1 MKAAM
6 LLLTLSAA
14 LAACPVPAVAQGQGS
29 AAITVY
35 LINART
41 GRPIPHKP
49 VSMASMDPRSGR
61 FWHWEGKTDRRGT
74 VVFHMMPPFPSKVDI
89 RLNIGGYWVACTPP
103 QLYDVPEILTSGAS
117 VMGPCLFNI
126 QNLDRQFHPK
136 PGEVYSFAVHLTFW
150 EHLTH
155 CGEWG
160 CTGSPAPTAPP
171 PAKEAPAHSISVLV
185 VNGRTAKPIAG
196 KYILIYTVRAHPDP
210 TTGYPYRQTE
220 LRTDS
225 EGKAVFGFD
234 NPELRIFVIPEFKGS
249 RACSAEKFD
258 PREVLRS
265 GVVASNRCD
274 PSGKVRA
281 SFTPK
286 PGQLVVFDRL
296 PRF

>member
-1 MKAAM
+1 LGRSLDIEKSTDADGVAIFR
-6 LLLTLSAA
+6 LS
-14 LAACPVPAVAQGQGS
+14 LPLPPV
-29 AAITVY
+29 
-35 LINART
+35 
-41 GRPIPHKP
+41 
-49 VSMASMDPRSGR
+49 
-61 FWHWEGKTDRRGT
+61 
-74 VVFHMMPPFPSKVDI
+74 VDI
-89 RLNIGGYWVACTPP
+89 SGAMRGYWHPCIPP
-103 QLYDVPEILTSGAS
+103 NGYNVEEVLSRGVSAIGNCI
-117 VMGPCLFNI
+117 GNI
-126 QNLDRQFHPK
+126 AGIEQRYHPK
-136 PGEVYSFAVHLTFW
+136 PGQVYCFAVHLTLW
-150 EHLTH
+150 ERLKH

-160 CTGSPAPTAPP
+160 CRGSSASATPP

-234 NPELRIFVIPEFKGS
+234 NPELRIFVIPEVKGS
-249 RACSAEKFD
+249 RACSAERFD
-258 PREVLRS
+258 PREVLRR
-265 GVVASNRCD
+265 GDVTSNGCD

-281 SFTPK
+281 RFAPK